1 MAAKRKQEE
10 KHLKLLRDMTTLQHN
25 RKCFDCDQ
33 RGPTYVNMTVGSFV
47 CTSCSGILRGLNPP
61 HRVKS
66 ISMTTFTQQE
76 IEFLQ
81 KHGNEVCK
89 QIWLGLYD
97 ERSSIYPDFRDPQKV
112 KDFLQEKY
120 EKKRWFVPA
129 ERAWAV
135 AAAHASISGSSASSA
150 SSTPE
155 VKPGKSLLYETTH
168 LNKGTPTQSP
178 AVSRSQGSQQ
188 EKKVAPFDLLTD
200 LGGDIFATP
209 QSAPPYFTNFTHFN
223 SHTAPTP
230 MNVDFANF
238 AFGSCNTSDNFG
250 GFSSAS
256 LPPFQSNSTGGS
268 SASTNANFANFDN
281 FPKSSSAD
289 FGAFCSSG
297 NDTAINKAH
306 AVTQDKYAALADLDN
321 VFSNST
327 STQGGSSQLTSFSST
342 TVGSSVITANQ
353 SSSSANN
360 VFGTVQSATAVQTH
374 PGASAIPAAF
384 GAATNPF
391 VAAPVLPAPAATNPF
406 QTNGRT
412 AVSFGTASMSMPTL
426 FASPAG
432 YTLPTS
438 FSGGFQQP
446 VLAGPVTFPQHSA
459 FPQQPVGGGF
469 GSFGQPKPMVMPYGQ
484 PLAASTVSSNPF
496 LAGAPMGQFPTG
508 SSSTNPFL

>member
-10 KHLKLLRDMTTLQHN
+10 RHLKLLREMTTLLHN

-33 RGPTYVNMTVGSFV
+33 RGPTYANMTIGSFV

-66 ISMTTFTQQE
+66 ISMTTFTMQE
-76 IEFLQ
+76 IEFLRT
-81 KHGNEVCK
+81 HGNEVCK

-97 ERSSIYPDFRDPQKV
+97 ERSSVYPDFRDPQKV

-129 ERAWAV
+129 DRAWAV

-155 VKPGKSLLYETTH
+155 VKPIKSQISDTTPALP
-168 LNKGTPTQSP
+168 LNKETPTQSP

-209 QSAPPYFTNFTHFN
+209 QSAPPYFADFAHFN
-223 SHTAPTP
+223 SHTASSSLNT
-230 MNVDFANF
+230 DFANF
-238 AFGSCNTSDNFG
+238 DAFGSCNASDNFG

-256 LPPFQSNSTGGS
+256 LPSFQSSSSGGA

-297 NDTAINKAH
+297 SDTSVIKAQ
-306 AVTQDKYAALADLDN
+306 AVSEDKYAALADLDN
-321 VFSNST
+321 AFSSN
-327 STQGGSSQLTSFSST
+327 TQAQGTSSQLTNFGST
-342 TVGSSVITANQ
+342 SVGSSVITANQ
-353 SSSSANN
+353 SSSANN
-360 VFGTVQSATAVQTH
+360 VFGTVQSVTTAQAH
-374 PGASAIPAAF
+374 PGVSTAPATF
-384 GAATNPF
+384 GATNPF
-391 VAAPVLPAPAATNPF
+391 VSAPVLPPTAATNPF

-446 VLAGPVTFPQHSA
+446 VLSAPGAFPQHSA
-459 FPQQPVGGGF
+459 FPPQPAGGGF
-469 GSFGQPKPMVMPYGQ
+469 SSFGQQKPMVMQYSQQMGV
-484 PLAASTVSSNPF
+484 STNPF
-496 LAGAPMGQFPTG
+496 LTGAPMAQFPTG

>member
-1 MAAKRKQEE
+1 M
-10 KHLKLLRDMTTLQHN
+10 
-25 RKCFDCDQ
+25 
-33 RGPTYVNMTVGSFV
+33 
-47 CTSCSGILRGLNPP
+47 
-61 HRVKS
+61 
-66 ISMTTFTQQE
+66 
-76 IEFLQ
+76 
-81 KHGNEVCK
+81 VCK

-188 EKKVAPFDLLTD
+188 EKKVASFDLLTD

-223 SHTAPTP
+223 SH
-230 MNVDFANF
+230 
-238 AFGSCNTSDNFG
+238 
-250 GFSSAS
+250 
-256 LPPFQSNSTGGS
+256 TGGS

-342 TVGSSVITANQ
+342 TVGSSVMTANQ

-391 VAAPVLPAPAATNPF
+391 VAAPGLPAPAATNPF

-446 VLAGPVTFPQHSA
+446 VLSGPVTFPQHSA

-484 PLAASTVSSNPF
+484 PMAASTMSSNPF